1 MTSKVSK
8 NIKKNILKAGFY
20 VVATPIGNMEDITFR
35 AINTLKNVDIIACE
49 DTRVS
54 KTLLSKY
61 GIDTITVSIHNYNES
76 EKINW
81 VKEKIDDGLS
91 IALISDAGMPL
102 ISDPGYKIVSDLRGS
117 GYYVTVIPGA
127 SSTITAL
134 ALSGLPT
141 DRFMFIGFAP
151 TKNQEKISFF
161 NDVKNENATVIF
173 FETANRLI
181 ETLDLLDTIFGDRQ
195 IAIARE
201 ITKIYEE
208 VQMGSAKKLLEHF
221 TKNGVKGEIVGLIS
235 PNKERQNVD
244 MEKVKSLISQLTPYM
259 SLKDTSDFI
268 AKIFDISKKDVYN
281 LGIELKKSKES

>member
-20 VVATPIGNMEDITFR
+20 VVATPIGNMEDISFR
-35 AINTLKNVDIIACE
+35 AINTLKSADIIACE

-61 GIDTITVSIHNYNES
+61 GIDTDTVSIHNYNES

-81 VKEKIDDGLS
+81 VKEKIDSGLA

-102 ISDPGYKIVSDLRGS
+102 ISDPGYKIVSDLREA
-117 GYYVTVIPGA
+117 GYYITVIPGA
-127 SSTITAL
+127 SATITAL

-141 DRFMFIGFAP
+141 NRFMFIGFVP

-181 ETLDLLDTIFGDRQ
+181 DTLNLLDTIFGNRQ
-195 IAIARE
+195 IAIVRE
-201 ITKIYEE
+201 ISKIYEE
-208 VQMGSAKKLLEHF
+208 VQRGSANELLKHF
-221 TKNGVKGEIVGLIS
+221 AKNGVKGEIVGLIS
-235 PNKERQNVD
+235 PNKERESVD
-244 MEKVKSLISQLTPYM
+244 YDKVSEMLSSLIKYM
-259 SLKDTSDFI
+259 PLKEASDLI

-281 LGIELKKSKES
+281 LGIKLKNK

>member
-20 VVATPIGNMEDITFR
+20 VVATPIGNMEDISFR

-54 KTLLSKY
+54 KTLLLKY
-61 GIDTITVSIHNYNES
+61 GIDTPTVSIHNYNES

-81 VKEKIDDGLS
+81 VKEKIDSGLA

-102 ISDPGYKIVSDLRGS
+102 ISDPGYKIVSDLRVA
-117 GYYVTVIPGA
+117 GYYITVIPGA
-127 SSTITAL
+127 SATITAL

-141 DRFMFIGFAP
+141 NRFTFIGFAP
-151 TKNQEKISFF
+151 TKNSEKEKFF
-161 NDVKNENATVIF
+161 ADVKNNDGTVIF
-173 FETANRLI
+173 FETANRL
-181 ETLDLLDTIFGDRQ
+181 LDTLQLLSQILGDRQ

-201 ITKIYEE
+201 LTKVYEE
-208 VQMGSAKKLLEHF
+208 VQRGSAFELYSYFE
-221 TKNGVKGEIVGLIS
+221 KNGIKGEIVGLIS
-235 PNKERQNVD
+235 PNKERESVD
-244 MEKVKSLISQLTPYM
+244 YDKMSEMLSSLIKYM
-259 SLKDTSDFI
+259 PLKEASDFI

-281 LGIELKKSKES
+281 LGIELKNK

>member
-20 VVATPIGNMEDITFR
+20 VVATPIGNMEDISFR
-35 AINTLKNVDIIACE
+35 AINTLKSADIIACE

-61 GIDTITVSIHNYNES
+61 GIDTDTVSIHNYNES

-81 VKEKIDDGLS
+81 VKEKIDSGLA

-102 ISDPGYKIVSDLRGS
+102 ISDPGYKIVSDLREA
-117 GYYVTVIPGA
+117 GYYITVIPGA
-127 SSTITAL
+127 SATITAL

-141 DRFMFIGFAP
+141 NRFMFIGFVP

-181 ETLDLLDTIFGDRQ
+181 DTLNLLDTIFGNRQ
-195 IAIARE
+195 IAIVRE
-201 ITKIYEE
+201 ISKIYEE
-208 VQMGSAKKLLEHF
+208 VQRGSANELLKHF
-221 TKNGVKGEIVGLIS
+221 AKNGVKGEIVGLIS
-235 PNKERQNVD
+235 PNKERESVD
-244 MEKVKSLISQLTPYM
+244 YDKVSEILSSLIKYM
-259 SLKDTSDFI
+259 PLKEASDFI

-281 LGIELKKSKES
+281 LGIKLKNK

>member
-20 VVATPIGNMEDITFR
+20 VVATPIGNMEDISFR
-35 AINTLKNVDIIACE
+35 AINTLKSADIIACE

-61 GIDTITVSIHNYNES
+61 GIDTDTVSIHNYNES

-81 VKEKIDDGLS
+81 VKEKIDSGLA

-102 ISDPGYKIVSDLRGS
+102 ISDPGYKIVSDLREA
-117 GYYVTVIPGA
+117 GYYITVIPGA
-127 SSTITAL
+127 SATITAL

-141 DRFMFIGFAP
+141 NRFMFIGFVP

-181 ETLDLLDTIFGDRQ
+181 DTLNLLDTIFGNRQ
-195 IAIARE
+195 IAIVRE
-201 ITKIYEE
+201 ISKIYEE
-208 VQMGSAKKLLEHF
+208 VQRGSANELLKHF
-221 TKNGVKGEIVGLIS
+221 AKNGVKGEIVGLIS
-235 PNKERQNVD
+235 PNKERESVD
-244 MEKVKSLISQLTPYM
+244 YDKVSEMLSSLIKYM
-259 SLKDTSDFI
+259 PLKEASDFI

-281 LGIELKKSKES
+281 LGIKLKNK